1 MIVHLS
7 KGKIIIEKKN
17 TEIIQ
22 YPFILANRNPNIL
35 FIQILDLDKRAIL
48 NSLVNILPNIN
59 TAENIRQK
67 AIKVDDHGSMLM
79 FFKIKLEKY
88 TVLLV
93 AIKID
98 KTNVTSLPNSSTR
111 PLLYPITP
119 LKSM

>member
-7 KGKIIIEKKN
+7 KGKILIVQKN

-22 YPFILANRNPNIL
+22 YPFILANKNPNIL
-35 FIQILDLDKRAIL
+35 FIQILDLDKRGIL

-111 PLLYPITP
+111 PLLYPMTP

>member
-7 KGKIIIEKKN
+7 KGKILIIQKN

-22 YPFILANRNPNIL
+22 YPLILAKKKPNIL
-35 FIQILDLDKRAIL
+35 FIQILDLDKSAIL
-48 NSLVNILPNIN
+48 NNLVNILPNIK

-67 AIKVDDHGSMLM
+67 AIKVDNHGSMLM
-79 FFKIKLEKY
+79 LFKIKLEKY

-98 KTNVTSLPNSSTR
+98 KTNVNSLPNSSTS

>member
-7 KGKIIIEKKN
+7 KGKILIVQKN

-22 YPFILANRNPNIL
+22 YPFILANKNPNIL

-59 TAENIRQK
+59 TAENNRQK
-67 AIKVDDHGSMLM
+67 AIKVDDHDSMLM

-119 LKSM
+119 LKST